1 MGRHREKVQMVVNY
15 DNFHLAP
22 DLADAY
28 VTLVRRLADQY
39 YVTVTRYT
47 TRSPPR

>member
-1 MGRHREKVQMVVNY
+1 MVVNY

-28 VTLVRRLADQY
+28 VTPLPVAVHAAELGYA
-39 YVTVTRYT
+39 
-47 TRSPPR
+47 S